1 MRRATQRRAF
11 RELARVDARDLW
23 RDRPALA
30 SALTMAFVLLV
41 LHTCMWAAF
50 SVAGTAPLVETGPF
64 SGAAQAHADGP
75 EGGRAAEAQ
84 LAAFAPAGDE
94 RPNMRVAEHE
104 GRLTITLLE
113 KGVGWDPVWQ
123 AARAGGVPAGSIDVI
138 GTDGEPAP
146 DFLRSNLGTAILAA
160 IASIAL
166 LATVLPIV
174 AARNRG
180 MLRLLGTTPL
190 PRWLFLAAK
199 IPARLALTVAVTAGI
214 VTIALARNYA
224 EPTALPR
231 FAVTVLCGVVMLFG
245 IAALCASRAHDPE
258 SAQGLMV
265 TLSLGLV
272 FSGGGVLP
280 AEVLRGPARVVLGLL
295 PGSWFTEPA
304 NADLA
309 GLTPLLPVPAYWAL
323 MLVTGAVCFALASR
337 RFSWDA
343 APACAAAAPRAP
355 APEPEPAPATRA
367 PATPTSAPAAQPS
380 PEPHAPAAARRE
392 RTPR

>member
-1 MRRATQRRAF
+1 MRRATRRRAL

-50 SVAGTAPLVETGPF
+50 SVAGAAPLVETGPL
-64 SGAAQAHADGP
+64 SGAAQAHADDP
-75 EGGRAAEAQ
+75 DGGRAAEAQ
-84 LAAFAPAGDE
+84 LADQLAAFAPADGE
-94 RPNMRVAEHE
+94 RPNVRVAEHD

-214 VTIALARNYA
+214 VVIALARNYA
-224 EPTALPR
+224 EPAALPR
-231 FAVTVLCGVVMLFG
+231 FGVTVLCCVVMLFG

-280 AEVLRGPARVVLGLL
+280 AEVLGGPARVILGLL

-343 APACAAAAPRAP
+343 APTRADADPGAP
-355 APEPEPAPATRA
+355 APAPVPAPATQTS
-367 PATPTSAPAAQPS
+367 ATPTPTPATQPS
-380 PEPHAPAAARRE
+380 PEPHAPAAAR
-392 RTPR
+392 